1 MESSGANDVAVAEAK
16 TLRKEIARVAS
27 DYDLEWKG
35 ELENLEKG
43 GRKGPASAMT
53 ASRSEGQKDTAV
65 RGTGG
70 QGLRSSEDASGEGE
84 AKTKETKE
92 RDEEEEDEDD
102 DDDDKPLDIDK
113 TIDEADELASQSREQ
128 RQKEQAA
135 QRKGEVIDSRNDDT
149 PAPRKRAKGTGG
161 KKSPTPI
168 ERGEARAKKLAEDK

>member
-1 MESSGANDVAVAEAK
+1 MSDGSSLTQSVAEAK
-16 TLRKEIARVAS
+16 TLRREIARIAS

-43 GRKGPASAMT
+43 GRKGPASVLDSAQAET
-53 ASRSEGQKDTAV
+53 KDSTDARGRDGQEVRHADKVASTRRSDI
-65 RGTGG
+65 
-70 QGLRSSEDASGEGE
+70 
-84 AKTKETKE
+84 KENKE
-92 RDEEEEDEDD
+92 RDEEDEDE

-135 QRKGEVIDSRNDDT
+135 QRKGEVIDSRNDEK
-149 PAPRKRAKGTGG
+149 PAAPRKRTKGTGE
-161 KKSPTPI
+161 KKSPTAI